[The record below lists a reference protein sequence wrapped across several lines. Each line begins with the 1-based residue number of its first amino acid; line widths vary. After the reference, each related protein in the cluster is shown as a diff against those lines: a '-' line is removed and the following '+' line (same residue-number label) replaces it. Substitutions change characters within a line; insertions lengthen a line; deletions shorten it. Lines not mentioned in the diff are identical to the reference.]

1 MHLYFILNMENT
13 KQNQPEK
20 NTKSRLQIFEWFFED
35 FNQDKRKLIFEIIYE
50 YLFKEKGI
58 EMENSPEKIED
69 YIKTKDK
76 IYIIK
81 KNNQIIELFNEKEK
95 EINEKLEK
103 YKIKLSIKNKYYL
116 CLNISNK
123 KQNL

>member
-1 MHLYFILNMENT
+1 MENT

-20 NTKSRLQIFEWFFED
+20 NTKSRIQIFEWFFED

-81 KNNQIIELFNEKEK
+81 
-95 EINEKLEK
+95 
-103 YKIKLSIKNKYYL
+103 Y
-116 CLNISNK
+116 
-123 KQNL
+123 